1 MGAGSWINSL
11 FSQRHTNRCYGRAGR
26 SKARQGLSLLTGH
39 PGQLA
44 NYLTSQSPYFLL
56 ELSNGKTF
64 VYTAGITVKNKLIY
78 T

>member
-26 SKARQGLSLLTGH
+26 SKARQGH